1 MFRILFCITCC
12 NTPPKSR
19 PATVRKKSVPSV
31 GDQQQDDKLAG
42 AGDLKNAPLSLNEKD
57 QLLNNQI
64 RANFD
69 TFGAGKGDQTQGRL
83 LNNTPEQGETAQNI
97 HDEEFDERDVD
108 QSERIAVETAASSAK
123 SRQERSL
130 EMSEYYSREMNFH
143 GEQSASPLS
152 SIDVDEY
159 KEMPS
164 DEEEAKVEVQERAS
178 AKALSKSQSPANL
191 AASKQPSAY
200 KNIPSTTKIGDYARL
215 EYSPVDDL
223 ESVTTIS
230 QSRPGSERGIATRR
244 SSGLESFSQ
253 SDQQRGP
260 EADAAAAAAD
270 ERRSLSQ
277 KSSHGVE
284 STSIS
289 ITSQLSHEQLQQNL
303 TNMLELANS
312 PSTFGTIGLPLGPPL
327 ATTNSETA
335 KTSPETTGAALTS
348 ASQDSLSGSSM
359 TSAPTSLAV
368 TVGSASQSNTG
379 AALVG
384 NSIEQSFDEDMVQ
397 SGQLPAAGLERKSL
411 TSKPNTIERVE
422 SPLSME
428 TTTSGG
434 LTNPTPTPSEM
445 SGGSQ
450 SKKKKFKAKSLLKKF
465 KRSSKRTKSDDK

>member
-1 MFRILFCITCC
+1 MLRILFCISCC

-19 PATVRKKSVPSV
+19 PATARKKSVPSAD
-31 GDQQQDDKLAG
+31 GLQQDAKLTG
-42 AGDLKNAPLSLNEKD
+42 VGDLKNDPLSLNEKD
-57 QLLNNQI
+57 QLLNNQM

-83 LNNTPEQGETAQNI
+83 LNNTPELGETAQNI
-97 HDEEFDERDVD
+97 HDEEFVERDVD
-108 QSERIAVETAASSAK
+108 QSERVAVETAASSAK
-123 SRQERSL
+123 SRKERSL

-164 DEEEAKVEVQERAS
+164 DEEEEAKVGVQERPS
-178 AKALSKSQSPANL
+178 AIGKSQPPANL
-191 AASKQPSAY
+191 AAPKQASAY

-223 ESVTTIS
+223 ESLTTIS
-230 QSRPGSERGIATRR
+230 QSRPGSERGTTTRR
-244 SSGLESFSQ
+244 SSELESIFQ
-253 SDQQRGP
+253 SDQHRGP
-260 EADAAAAAAD
+260 EAAMAAAAAD
-270 ERRSLSQ
+270 EQRSLSL

-289 ITSQLSHEQLQQNL
+289 IVSQLSHEQLQQNL

-327 ATTNSETA
+327 ETTYTETA

-368 TVGSASQSNTG
+368 TVGSANQSNTG

-384 NSIEQSFDEDMVQ
+384 NSNEQSFDEEMVQ
-397 SGQLPAAGLERKSL
+397 SGQLPAVGLERKSL
-411 TSKPNTIERVE
+411 TNKLTTAERVE

-445 SGGSQ
+445 SGGSLGK
-450 SKKKKFKAKSLLKKF
+450 KKKKFKAKSLLKKF
-465 KRSSKRTKSDDK
+465 KRSSKKTKSDDK